1 MQINR
6 NIDVQ
11 GFTRITDLECGA
23 VFAFC
28 DDSEILMKGSDAYG
42 HDMAVCLEDGAVYN
56 VEVAGWVNRPVRQ
69 IKAVLTIH

>member
-1 MQINR
+1 MQING

-11 GFTRITDLECGA
+11 GFTRVADLECGA

-28 DDSEILMKGSDAYG
+28 DDSEVLMKGSDAHGY
-42 HDMAVCLEDGAVYN
+42 DMAVRLEDGAVYD
-56 VEVAGWVNRPVRQ
+56 VEEEGWVNRPVRQ